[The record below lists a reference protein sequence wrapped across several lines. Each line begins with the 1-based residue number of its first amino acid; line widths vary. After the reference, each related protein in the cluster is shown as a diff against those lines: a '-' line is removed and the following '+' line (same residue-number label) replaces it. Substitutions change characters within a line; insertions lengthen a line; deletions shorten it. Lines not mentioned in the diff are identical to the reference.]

1 MDYSYIF
8 RSAKINKN
16 SLKAAGFTTSD
27 DNSYELQTPV
37 SNGAFNA
44 VISLSLSEQT
54 LTVHLFDSATGEK
67 YVLFDMP
74 SHGAFVASLREEV
87 QKIIDDIKAKCF
99 EINDLKDD
107 YIAWIKSKFGAEP
120 DYPWPDD
127 APYSFVFRCPNE
139 KWFALVMRIKYRQ
152 LGLISGQAKNCSRN
166 FFNASQLNTGCQ
178 QPYTDENVW
187 VVNMKADQDDIPNL
201 IDHKSIFPAWH
212 MNKKHWITVLLTA
225 VTDFDKLCEL
235 TDKSFTLVNKA

>member
-8 RSAKINKN
+8 RSAKIKKD
-16 SLKAAGFTTSD
+16 SLQAAGFTTSD
-27 DNSYELQTPV
+27 DNSYEMRVPV

-44 VISLSLSEQT
+44 EISLSLSDQT
-54 LTVHLFDSATGEK
+54 LTVQLFDSATGEK

-99 EINDLKDD
+99 ETNDLKDD
-107 YIAWIKSKFGAEP
+107 FIAWIKSKFGAEP

-152 LGLISGQAKNCSRN
+152 LGL
-166 FFNASQLNTGCQ
+166 TG
-178 QPYTDENVW
+178 DENVW
-187 VVNMKADQDDIPNL
+187 VVNMKAEQDNIPNL
-201 IDHKSIFPAWH
+201 VDHKSIFPAWH
-212 MNKKHWITVLLTA
+212 MNKKHWITILLTA
-225 VTDFDKLCEL
+225 VTDFNKLCEL
-235 TDKSFTLVNKA
+235 TEKSYELVTH

>member
-8 RSAKINKN
+8 RSAKIKKD
-16 SLKAAGFTTSD
+16 SLEGAGFTTSD
-27 DNSYELQTPV
+27 DNSYVMQMPV

-54 LTVHLFDSATGEK
+54 LTVQLFDSATGEK
-67 YVLFDMP
+67 YALFDMP

-87 QKIIDDIKAKCF
+87 QKIIDDIKTKCF
-99 EINDLKDD
+99 ETNDLKDD
-107 YIAWIKSKFGAEP
+107 FIAWIKSKFGAEP

-152 LGLISGQAKNCSRN
+152 LG
-166 FFNASQLNTGCQ
+166 FTGDD
-178 QPYTDENVW
+178 YVW
-187 VVNMKADQDDIPNL
+187 VVNMKADQDSIPNL
-201 IDHKSIFPAWH
+201 VDHKSSFPAWH
-212 MNKKHWITVLLTA
+212 MNKKHWITILLTA
-225 VTDFDKLCEL
+225 VTDFNKLCDL
-235 TDKSFTLVNKA
+235 TEKSYELVNK

>member
-8 RSAKINKN
+8 RSAKINKD
-16 SLKAAGFTTSD
+16 SLKAAGFITSD
-27 DNSYELQTPV
+27 DNNYEMGVPV

-44 VISLSLSEQT
+44 VIILAISEQT
-54 LTVHLFDSATGEK
+54 LAVQLFDSATGEK
-67 YVLFDMP
+67 YALFDMP

-99 EINDLKDD
+99 ETNDLKDD
-107 YIAWIKSKFGAEP
+107 FIAWIKSKFGAEP
-120 DYPWPDD
+120 NYPWPDD

-152 LGLISGQAKNCSRN
+152 LGL
-166 FFNASQLNTGCQ
+166 TG
-178 QPYTDENVW
+178 DENVW

-201 IDHKSIFPAWH
+201 IDRKSIFPAWH
-212 MNKKHWITVLLTA
+212 MNKKHWITILLTA
-225 VTDFDKLCEL
+225 VTDFEKLCEL
-235 TDKSFTLVNKA
+235 TEKSYELVTH

>member
-8 RSAKINKN
+8 RSAKINKD

-27 DNSYELQTPV
+27 DNSYEMGVPV
-37 SNGAFNA
+37 SNGTFKADITL
-44 VISLSLSEQT
+44 VLSDQT
-54 LTVHLFDSATGEK
+54 LTVQLFDSETGEK
-67 YVLFDMP
+67 YALFDMP

-87 QKIIDDIKAKCF
+87 QKIINDIKTKCF
-99 EINDLKDD
+99 ETNDLKDD
-107 YIAWIKSKFGAEP
+107 YIAWIKSKFGVEP

-127 APYSFVFRCPNE
+127 SPYSFVFRCPNE

-152 LGLISGQAKNCSRN
+152 LGL
-166 FFNASQLNTGCQ
+166 TG
-178 QPYTDENVW
+178 DEYVW

-201 IDHKSIFPAWH
+201 VNHKSIFPAWH
-212 MNKKHWITVLLTA
+212 MNKKHWITILLTA

-235 TDKSFTLVNKA
+235 TEKSYELVNK

>member
-8 RSAKINKN
+8 RSAKIKKD
-16 SLKAAGFTTSD
+16 SLQAAGFTTSD
-27 DNSYELQTPV
+27 DNNYEMRVPV
-37 SNGAFNA
+37 SNGAFKA
-44 VISLSLSEQT
+44 DITLVLSDQT
-54 LTVHLFDSATGEK
+54 LTVQLFDSATGEK

-99 EINDLKDD
+99 ETNDLKDD

-152 LGLISGQAKNCSRN
+152 LGL
-166 FFNASQLNTGCQ
+166 TG
-178 QPYTDENVW
+178 DENIW
-187 VVNMKADQDDIPNL
+187 VVNMKAEQDTISNL
-201 IDHKSIFPAWH
+201 VDRKSIFPAWH

-235 TDKSFTLVNKA
+235 TEKSYELVNT

>member
-8 RSAKINKN
+8 RSAKIKKD

-27 DNSYELQTPV
+27 GNSYEMGVTV

-44 VISLSLSEQT
+44 EISLAISDQT
-54 LTVHLFDSATGEK
+54 LTVQLFDSATGEK
-67 YVLFDMP
+67 YALFDMP

-99 EINDLKDD
+99 ETNDLKDD
-107 YIAWIKSKFGAEP
+107 YITWIKSKFGAEP

-152 LGLISGQAKNCSRN
+152 LGL
-166 FFNASQLNTGCQ
+166 TG
-178 QPYTDENVW
+178 DENVW
-187 VVNMKADQDDIPNL
+187 VVNMKADQDSIPNL
-201 IDHKSIFPAWH
+201 VDHKSIFPAWH
-212 MNKKHWITVLLTA
+212 MNKKHWITILLTA
-225 VTDFDKLCEL
+225 VTDFNKLCEL
-235 TDKSFTLVNKA
+235 TEKSYELVNK

>member
-8 RSAKINKN
+8 RSAKIKKD
-16 SLKAAGFTTSD
+16 SMKAAGFTTSD
-27 DNSYELQTPV
+27 DNNYEMGVPV
-37 SNGAFNA
+37 SNGTFKADITL
-44 VISLSLSEQT
+44 VLSDQT
-54 LTVHLFDSATGEK
+54 LTVQLFDSATGEK
-67 YVLFDMP
+67 YALFDMP

-99 EINDLKDD
+99 ETNDLKDD

-152 LGLISGQAKNCSRN
+152 LGL
-166 FFNASQLNTGCQ
+166 TG
-178 QPYTDENVW
+178 DENVW
-187 VVNMKADQDDIPNL
+187 VVNMKAEQDNIPNL
-201 IDHKSIFPAWH
+201 VDHKSIFPAWH
-212 MNKKHWITVLLTA
+212 MNKKHWITILLTA
-225 VTDFDKLCEL
+225 VTDFNKLCEL
-235 TDKSFTLVNKA
+235 TEKSYELVTR

>member
-8 RSAKINKN
+8 RSAKINKD

-27 DNSYELQTPV
+27 DNSYEMRVPV
-37 SNGAFNA
+37 SNGTFKADITL
-44 VISLSLSEQT
+44 VLSDQT
-54 LTVHLFDSATGEK
+54 LTVQLFDSATGEK
-67 YVLFDMP
+67 YALFDMP

-87 QKIIDDIKAKCF
+87 QKIIDDIKSKCF
-99 EINDLKDD
+99 ETNDLKDD
-107 YIAWIKSKFGAEP
+107 FIAWIKSKFGAEP

-152 LGLISGQAKNCSRN
+152 LGL
-166 FFNASQLNTGCQ
+166 TG
-178 QPYTDENVW
+178 DENVW

-212 MNKKHWITVLLTA
+212 MNKKHWITILLTA
-225 VTDFDKLCEL
+225 VTDFEKLCEL
-235 TDKSFTLVNKA
+235 TEKSYELVTH